1 MKKIIGI
8 FLMIFA
14 FSFALDFDSSGL
26 PEKDINPERPKPQ
39 INPKEFRNFH
49 REIFK
54 NEVLCGSLYEVS
66 KEFALRNKAR
76 QFIQPP
82 IDPGLNIDGNMVVA
96 NLYLPLTVRFLGDN
110 GLSVRVNPNTYLADI
125 YSPYG
130 THISFDLLHG
140 KVIGSKGSPL
150 FKVSSEDLA
159 MLRNKGIKI
168 SYDSAGIF
176 VRWLFENKF
185 KLACLIPVNVNRRM
199 PEKLIIEKIIFP
211 IVKALN
217 ETDRTLIDMQRNS
230 QLKKKALNQFSD
242 YLTRSNNR

>member
-1 MKKIIGI
+1 MKKTIGTV
-8 FLMIFA
+8 LMIFS

-26 PEKDINPERPKPQ
+26 PEKDINPERPKPK
-39 INPKEFRNFH
+39 INY

-66 KEFALRNKAR
+66 KEVSLRNKAK
-76 QFIQPP
+76 QMLLPHVDIG
-82 IDPGLNIDGNMVVA
+82 INIDGNMVFV

-150 FKVSSEDLA
+150 FKVSSNDLA
-159 MLRNKGIKI
+159 MLRNKGVKI
-168 SYDSAGIF
+168 SYDTAGLF
-176 VRWLFENKF
+176 VKWLFENKF
-185 KLACLIPVNVNRRM
+185 NVACSIPVNVNRKM

-211 IVKALN
+211 IVKALD
-217 ETDRTLIDMQRNS
+217 ETDKTLIDMQRNT
-230 QLKKKALNQFSD
+230 QIKKKTLNQFSD
-242 YLTRSNNR
+242 YLTRIGNR

>member
-1 MKKIIGI
+1 MKKITGI
-8 FLMIFA
+8 FLLIFA

-26 PEKDINPERPKPQ
+26 PEKDINPESPTTTLIQKRFM
-39 INPKEFRNFH
+39 E
-49 REIFK
+49 FK
-54 NEVLCGSLYEVS
+54 NKIVRNTSCGSLYEVS
-66 KEFALRNKAR
+66 REFALRNKAR

-82 IDPGLNIDGNMVVA
+82 LEPDSDIDGNMVVA
-96 NLYLPLTVRFLGDN
+96 NLYLPVTVRFLGDN

-130 THISFDLLHG
+130 THISFDILHG

-168 SYDSAGIF
+168 SYDSAGLF
-176 VRWLFENKF
+176 VKWLFENKF
-185 KLACLIPVNVNRRM
+185 KLACLIPVSVNRRM

-211 IVKALN
+211 IVKALK
-217 ETDRTLIDMQRNS
+217 ETDKTLIDMQRNS
-230 QLKKKALNQFSD
+230 QIKKKILNQFSD

>member
-26 PEKDINPERPKPQ
+26 PEKDINPERPKPK
-39 INPKEFRNFH
+39 INPKEFKNFN

-66 KEFALRNKAR
+66 REFALRNRAR

-168 SYDSAGIF
+168 SYDSAGLF
-176 VRWLFENKF
+176 VRWLFEKKF
-185 KLACLIPVNVNRRM
+185 KLVCLIPVSVNRRM
-199 PEKLIIEKIIFP
+199 PEKLIIERIIFP
-211 IVKALN
+211 IVKALD
-217 ETDRTLIDMQRNS
+217 ETDKTLIDMQRNS
-230 QLKKKALNQFSD
+230 QLKKKVLNQFSD
-242 YLTRSNNR
+242 YLTRSNNG

>member
-8 FLMIFA
+8 FLMIFS
-14 FSFALDFDSSGL
+14 FSFALDFGSSGL
-26 PEKDINPERPKPQ
+26 PEKDINPERPK
-39 INPKEFRNFH
+39 INSKEFRNFQ
-49 REIFK
+49 REVFK

-66 KEFALRNKAR
+66 REFALRNKAR

-82 IDPGLNIDGNMVVA
+82 IEPDSDIDGNMVVA
-96 NLYLPLTVRFLGDN
+96 NLYLPVTVRFLGDN

-130 THISFDLLHG
+130 THISFDILHG

-168 SYDSAGIF
+168 SYDSAGLF
-176 VRWLFENKF
+176 VKWLFENKF
-185 KLACLIPVNVNRRM
+185 KLACLIPVSVNRRM

-211 IVKALN
+211 IVKALK
-217 ETDRTLIDMQRNS
+217 ETDKTLIDMQRNS
-230 QLKKKALNQFSD
+230 QIKKKVLNQFSD